1 MKVYGETAG
10 YLHMFLTVALYSG
23 EQLVTLYYIFDPENK
38 FLWISE
44 IFLISITFN
53 VIYRN

>member
-1 MKVYGETAG
+1 
-10 YLHMFLTVALYSG
+10 MFLTVALYSG